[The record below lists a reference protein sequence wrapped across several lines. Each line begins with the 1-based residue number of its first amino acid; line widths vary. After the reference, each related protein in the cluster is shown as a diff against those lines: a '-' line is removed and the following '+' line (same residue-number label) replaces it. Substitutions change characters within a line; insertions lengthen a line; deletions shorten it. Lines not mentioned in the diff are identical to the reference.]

1 MGGSRVVDDSYKDAL
16 ALGVKNFPE
25 PEPEKDFEVYE
36 ENWES
41 VLLFSRVMTQWRTT
55 MGGVIGLDYAVIEW
69 VFRMYKVKDPKA
81 IFEDFQIM
89 EMKALEILNKDNKK

>member
-1 MGGSRVVDDSYKDAL
+1 LGGSRVVDDSYKDAL

>member
-1 MGGSRVVDDSYKDAL
+1 MGGSRVIDDSYKDAQV
-16 ALGVKNFPE
+16 LGVKGFPE

-55 MGGVIGLDYAVIEW
+55 MGGVIGLDYAVCEW
-69 VFRMYKVKDPKA
+69 VFRMYEVKDPKSV
-81 IFEDFQIM
+81 FEDFQLM
-89 EMKALEILNKDNKK
+89 ERTALDILNKDAKE